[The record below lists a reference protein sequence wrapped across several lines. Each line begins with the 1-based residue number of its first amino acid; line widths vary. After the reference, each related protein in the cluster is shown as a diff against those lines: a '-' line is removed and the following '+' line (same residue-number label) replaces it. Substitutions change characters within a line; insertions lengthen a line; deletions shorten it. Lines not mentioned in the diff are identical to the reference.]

1 MKIINP
7 TPPEEPTPA
16 QTIVRILA
24 RMCARER
31 LRKEVARRQ
40 RIVEAA
46 EKSRTD
52 AAGDRDE

>member
-24 RMCARER
+24 RMCAKQR
-31 LRKEVARRQ
+31 LRKEIARRQ
-40 RIVEAA
+40 AIVEAA
-46 EKSRTD
+46 EKSKGRD
-52 AAGDRDE
+52 ADHED